1 MVAGERQPSSAGRG
15 LSSALS
21 VRLAEEDLCSQV
33 VMENL
38 EAFWPEPLALLLEV
52 LSGTPA

>member
-38 EAFWPEPLALLLEV
+38 EAFWLEPLALLLEV